1 MLRIRDIA
9 MGPEQNVTALL
20 FEAAKILRVSAS
32 EIQSVSLV
40 RRSVDAR
47 KKPDVKF
54 IYTVDVTLKS
64 GEGKILKKCGSK
76 KVTPAPTELYKP
88 PKRQPEREKRPVVIG
103 FGPAGM
109 FAALILAQAGQRPIV
124 LERGEDAISRHEK
137 VAAFWKNGTLDSKS
151 NVQFGEG
158 GAGTFSDGKLNTGI
172 SNPRIHWILEQFVA
186 FGARENILYDAK
198 PHVGTDVLLEVV
210 QNLRRKIIAL
220 GGEVHFQ
227 SQVADFLLEG
237 DRLSGVKLASG
248 EEIPCDRAILAI
260 GHSARD
266 TFEALLSLASLWN
279 RSPLPWVCASSSG
292 RKKSTRPSTAGRM
305 PICLRQTTSWCGT
318 WRTERC
324 IPSACAPA
332 ASWWR
337 QLRKRAAP

>member
-1 MLRIRDIA
+1 M
-9 MGPEQNVTALL
+9 
-20 FEAAKILRVSAS
+20 
-32 EIQSVSLV
+32 
-40 RRSVDAR
+40 
-47 KKPDVKF
+47 
-54 IYTVDVTLKS
+54 
-64 GEGKILKKCGSK
+64 
-76 KVTPAPTELYKP
+76 
-88 PKRQPEREKRPVVIG
+88 
-103 FGPAGM
+103 
-109 FAALILAQAGQRPIV
+109 
-124 LERGEDAISRHEK
+124 
-137 VAAFWKNGTLDSKS
+137 AAFWKNGTLDAKS

-158 GAGTFSDGKLNTGI
+158 GAGTFSDGKLNTGV

-220 GGEVHFQ
+220 GGEVRFQ
-227 SQVADFLLEG
+227 SRVTDFLLEG

-266 TFEALLSLASLWN
+266 TFETLLSRGIPMEPKPFAMGVRIEQRQEKIN
-279 RSPLPWVCASSSG
+279 EAQYGGQDAHLP
-292 RKKSTRPSTAGRM
+292 RR
-305 PICLRQTTSWCGT
+305 TTSWCST

>member
-9 MGPEQNVTALL
+9 MGPEQDVTALL
-20 FEAAKILRVSAS
+20 FEAAKILRISAS

-54 IYTVDVTLKS
+54 IYTVDVALKS

-76 KVTPAPTELYKP
+76 KVTPAPTERYKP

-103 FGPAGM
+103 FGAAGM
-109 FAALILAQAGQRPIV
+109 FAALILAQAGQRPVV

-137 VAAFWKNGTLDSKS
+137 VAAFWKNGTLDAKS

-158 GAGTFSDGKLNTGI
+158 GAGTFSDGKLNTGV

-186 FGARENILYDAK
+186 FGARENILFDGK

-210 QNLRRKIIAL
+210 QNLRRKIKFL
-220 GGEVHFQ
+220 VHQNF
-227 SQVADFLLEG
+227 
-237 DRLSGVKLASG
+237 
-248 EEIPCDRAILAI
+248 
-260 GHSARD
+260 
-266 TFEALLSLASLWN
+266 
-279 RSPLPWVCASSSG
+279 
-292 RKKSTRPSTAGRM
+292 
-305 PICLRQTTSWCGT
+305 
-318 WRTERC
+318 
-324 IPSACAPA
+324 
-332 ASWWR
+332 
-337 QLRKRAAP
+337 